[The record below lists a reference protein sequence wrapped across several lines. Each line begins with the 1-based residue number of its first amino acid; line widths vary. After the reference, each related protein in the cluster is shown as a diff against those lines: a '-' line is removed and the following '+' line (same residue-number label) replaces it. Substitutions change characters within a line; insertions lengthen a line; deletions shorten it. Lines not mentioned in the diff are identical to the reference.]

1 MPSYDPEIQ
10 HLRKRV
16 HCAALLEHQSPPWK
30 IDRKES
36 TKHCLKYRRG
46 SGEILILNHEGR
58 GWWDPQSDAKGD
70 VFDLVQHF
78 EPSLNFGQVR
88 KVLREFIGIAPAFPE
103 TLRRRKK
110 NLPDSPPADRW
121 ATQPKCTPR
130 SHAWTYLTQHRQLPF
145 RVLAPASA
153 ADVLREGPYG
163 SAWFAHR
170 DDAGHVTHVEIRGST
185 YKGSLTGGTKTLF
198 RFHSGSSPPTRF
210 VLAEAPIDALS
221 LAAIEDLRRDTL
233 YAATGG
239 GMGPPTIEAITHILS
254 QMAAIPG
261 AVFCSAADANAA
273 GDHYALRHQE
283 FAAAAGLAFARLKPP
298 IENGDWNDVLRNT
311 DQRSLP

>member
-10 HLRKRV
+10 QLRKKI
-16 HCAALLEHQSPPWK
+16 HCAALLEHQSPPWT

-88 KVLREFIGIAPAFPE
+88 KVLREYIGVAPTFPD
-103 TLRRRKK
+103 TLRRRKG

-121 ATQPKCTPR
+121 ATQPNCTPR

-145 RVLAPASA
+145 RILAPASEPER
-153 ADVLREGPYG
+153 V
-163 SAWFAHR
+163 
-170 DDAGHVTHVEIRGST
+170 
-185 YKGSLTGGTKTLF
+185 
-198 RFHSGSSPPTRF
+198 
-210 VLAEAPIDALS
+210 
-221 LAAIEDLRRDTL
+221 
-233 YAATGG
+233 
-239 GMGPPTIEAITHILS
+239 
-254 QMAAIPG
+254 
-261 AVFCSAADANAA
+261 N
-273 GDHYALRHQE
+273 
-283 FAAAAGLAFARLKPP
+283 
-298 IENGDWNDVLRNT
+298 
-311 DQRSLP
+311 

>member
-10 HLRKRV
+10 HLRKGV
-16 HCAALLEHQSPPWK
+16 HCATLLEHQSPPWK

-88 KVLREFIGIAPAFPE
+88 KVLREFIGLAPAFPE

-130 SHAWTYLTQHRQLPF
+130 SHAWTYLTQHRELPF

-163 SAWFAHR
+163 SGRFTVLSDTPIAA
-170 DDAGHVTHVEIRGST
+170 AIRGWVI
-185 YKGSLTGGTKTLF
+185 SLS
-198 RFHSGSSPPTRF
+198 RSN
-210 VLAEAPIDALS
+210 
-221 LAAIEDLRRDTL
+221 
-233 YAATGG
+233 
-239 GMGPPTIEAITHILS
+239 TIW
-254 QMAAIPG
+254 M
-261 AVFCSAADANAA
+261 
-273 GDHYALRHQE
+273 R
-283 FAAAAGLAFARLKPP
+283 
-298 IENGDWNDVLRNT
+298 
-311 DQRSLP
+311 